1 MDKQAKKAFIKKLI
15 WSGIGI
21 ALLLGGL
28 YLLFYLLGW
37 TKLTREEIQ
46 AYVASKGALAP
57 LIFILITVLQ
67 VTVVPIPGAVTIIA
81 GSYLFGA
88 GYSFLYSYI
97 GMLVGS
103 MLSFALG
110 KLLGRPFVNWL
121 AGGGEV
127 VDGWVKKLKG
137 RENVLLFFM
146 FLFPAFPDDILC
158 AVAGLFPLSWLGFTV
173 MQLVTRAT
181 SIAGTLLF
189 MSGEFIPFHGWGLVV
204 LALVASL
211 FIVAFVLCM
220 KYTEKINAW
229 FYGMVDKLAA
239 KRKLGGDNSQPAIEE
254 QRDDSNNCGRAKD
267 D

>member
-1 MDKQAKKAFIKKLI
+1 M
-15 WSGIGI
+15 
-21 ALLLGGL
+21 
-28 YLLFYLLGW
+28 FYLLGW
-37 TKLTREEIQ
+37 TSLTREEIQ
-46 AYVASKGALAP
+46 TYVSSKGALAP
-57 LIFILITVLQ
+57 LIYILITILQ
-67 VTVVPIPGAVTIIA
+67 VTIVPLPGAVTIIA
-81 GSYLFGA
+81 GSYIFGA

-97 GMLVGS
+97 GMLIGS
-103 MLSFALG
+103 VLSFALG

-121 AGGGEV
+121 AGGSEV

-158 AVAGLFPLSWLGFTV
+158 AVAGLFPLSWGGFMA

-189 MSGEFIPFHGWGLVV
+189 MSGEFIPYHGWGLIV
-204 LALVASL
+204 LAVVVVI

-220 KYTEKINAW
+220 KYTEKINGW
-229 FYGMVDKLAA
+229 FYGMVDKISGKSKRAA
-239 KRKLGGDNSQPAIEE
+239 EKDTKAKTQPSSEGHNS
-254 QRDDSNNCGRAKD
+254 AKD